1 MASGTPDI
9 KAFFDTLDE
18 CVDCRFNDRF
28 FKYADYLSI
37 AKIED
42 TQIISG
48 RPVSK
53 NVDFLS
59 DNVGQEFFEVT
70 LGSPDS
76 VITIIRF
83 TYKQFPPQQTV
94 EQLEFSKIFR
104 SAVANKIA
112 VSRLSTQYS
121 FLYNNDIEFG
131 MYNHNFLRNKLEE
144 IFSDGTAI
152 RYSVAFI
159 NIKHVNQLNKYFGS
173 DIAGSAIK
181 HFGAKLN
188 EFPDEGRGEYAIH
201 LGGDNFIVILTTSRL
216 PELEH
221 FISSVPVTLTY
232 GGDKFEHFFSCRAG
246 ITTIRSSHRFGP
258 QVMGECAQALSYSK
272 KKNIDIVYYSDEIN
286 EKNLNNTETLTRALN
301 EHKFLIYYQP
311 VISLKDKP
319 HLHAAEA
326 LARWPLDGKI
336 IAPQEFITLATD
348 SGIVTKIDF
357 YVLENVCRNIKSWQ
371 SQGIPLVPISVNFSG
386 RHLFNASIASDILA
400 VIDKYEVDHHL
411 IGIEF
416 SEPDFTQR
424 VPILK
429 DVTHTLSEA
438 GILVTL
444 DRFSTGQSTLTLLH
458 DMEAS
463 YVKIAADRFDPEDER
478 GRVITND
485 MINLANILG
494 YNVICEGVTSQKQ
507 VDDLMMCGCSLYQ
520 SFFYDKPLSERF
532 FVNRLQNPSYE
543 NEVSIP
549 AANEEPVT

>member
-76 VITIIRF
+76 VITVIRF

-246 ITTIRSSHRFGP
+246 ITTIRSSHRFGNH
-258 QVMGECAQALSYSK
+258 VMGECSQAFSYSK
-272 KKNIDIVYYSDEIN
+272 KNNIDFVYYTEEIN
-286 EKNLNNTETLTRALN
+286 EKNHNNTETLTRALN

-311 VISLKDKP
+311 VISIEDKP
-319 HLHAAEA
+319 VLHAAEA

-336 IAPQEFITLATD
+336 MSPQEFITLATD

-357 YVLENVCRNIKSWQ
+357 YVLENVCKNIKSWQ
-371 SQGIPLVPISVNFSG
+371 EQGSH
-386 RHLFNASIASDILA
+386 RHRILR
-400 VIDKYEVDHHL
+400 
-411 IGIEF
+411 
-416 SEPDFTQR
+416 T
-424 VPILK
+424 
-429 DVTHTLSEA
+429 
-438 GILVTL
+438 
-444 DRFSTGQSTLTLLH
+444 
-458 DMEAS
+458 
-463 YVKIAADRFDPEDER
+463 
-478 GRVITND
+478 
-485 MINLANILG
+485 
-494 YNVICEGVTSQKQ
+494 
-507 VDDLMMCGCSLYQ
+507 
-520 SFFYDKPLSERF
+520 
-532 FVNRLQNPSYE
+532 
-543 NEVSIP
+543 
-549 AANEEPVT
+549 

>member
-76 VITIIRF
+76 VITVIRF

-131 MYNHNFLRNKLEE
+131 MYNHNFLRSKLDE
-144 IFSDGTAI
+144 IFSDGTAV

-221 FISSVPVTLTY
+221 FISS
-232 GGDKFEHFFSCRAG
+232 E
-246 ITTIRSSHRFGP
+246 
-258 QVMGECAQALSYSK
+258 
-272 KKNIDIVYYSDEIN
+272 
-286 EKNLNNTETLTRALN
+286 
-301 EHKFLIYYQP
+301 
-311 VISLKDKP
+311 
-319 HLHAAEA
+319 
-326 LARWPLDGKI
+326 
-336 IAPQEFITLATD
+336 
-348 SGIVTKIDF
+348 
-357 YVLENVCRNIKSWQ
+357 
-371 SQGIPLVPISVNFSG
+371 
-386 RHLFNASIASDILA
+386 
-400 VIDKYEVDHHL
+400 
-411 IGIEF
+411 
-416 SEPDFTQR
+416 
-424 VPILK
+424 
-429 DVTHTLSEA
+429 
-438 GILVTL
+438 
-444 DRFSTGQSTLTLLH
+444 
-458 DMEAS
+458 
-463 YVKIAADRFDPEDER
+463 
-478 GRVITND
+478 
-485 MINLANILG
+485 
-494 YNVICEGVTSQKQ
+494 
-507 VDDLMMCGCSLYQ
+507 
-520 SFFYDKPLSERF
+520 
-532 FVNRLQNPSYE
+532 
-543 NEVSIP
+543 
-549 AANEEPVT
+549 